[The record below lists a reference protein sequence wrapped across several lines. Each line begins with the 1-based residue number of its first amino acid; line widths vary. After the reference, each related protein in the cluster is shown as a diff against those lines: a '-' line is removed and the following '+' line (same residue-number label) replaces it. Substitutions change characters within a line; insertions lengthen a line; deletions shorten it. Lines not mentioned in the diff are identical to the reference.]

1 MLPDTI
7 GIFTAEIVVVVVA
20 IAVYLAG
27 AFVGSRTLWRWVAL
41 AGLLAAGVALAA
53 SPDAGQAAQGTLVA
67 DAMAWYVSW
76 LALGVGFLLLGMNWR
91 PLPTAGTP
99 EYLGSMLLAVAGTM
113 LAASARD
120 LVLLFVSLELI
131 SIPTY
136 IVLYLGRRGPASQE
150 SAVKYF
156 YLSILASALLLY
168 GFSFLYGAGGSMG
181 LDAIRDRLESLRAS
195 GGAMGTMAKIALAFV
210 LAGLGF
216 RITAVP
222 FHFYAADV
230 YQGTTHENAA
240 LLSALPKIAGLT
252 VLVRVVAVGMTGV
265 ASYAWPALLVLSVL
279 TMTVGNLLALWQQN
293 VRRLLAYSS
302 IAHAG
307 YLLIGLAVAMAPAS
321 GGQGHWDG
329 LGAMLFYLLGY
340 SVATIGAFAVLA
352 VFGSEGRQLDRV
364 EELSGLA
371 WTGGRLKPLLAWTL
385 ALLLFSLAGIPPL
398 AGFWGKLAVFA
409 SALTVGGTESSGA
422 RPWFVALAV
431 VGVLNSAVGAAYY
444 LRIVGVMFFRTPS
457 DTPPIKPESRG
468 PILTAAASALVAAV
482 LIGLSPGPWMGWAD
496 DASPTAATT
505 RQHDGRGVQSN
516 GAGGFCGGE
525 AMGDATRRASPPAKR
540 DSAPVVSPRTTGP

>member
-1 MLPDTI
+1 ML
-7 GIFTAEIVVVVVA
+7 TAEIVLAVVA
-20 IAVYLAG
+20 MAIYLAG
-27 AFVGSRTLWRWVAL
+27 VFVGSRGLWRWIAL
-41 AGLLAAGVALAA
+41 AGLVAAGAVLAV
-53 SPDAGQAAQGTLVA
+53 SPAAGGTADATLVVDPLA
-67 DAMAWYVSW
+67 YFVRW
-76 LALGVGFLLLGMNWR
+76 LALGSGLLLLGTNWR
-91 PLPTAGTP
+91 PLSGQDTP
-99 EYLGSMLLAVAGTM
+99 EYLGSVLLAVAGTM

-120 LVLLFVSLELI
+120 LILLFVSLELI

-136 IVLYLGRRGPASQE
+136 ILLYLGRRDTASQE

-156 YLSILASALLLY
+156 YLSIFASSLLLY
-168 GFSFLYGAGGSMG
+168 GFSFLYGAGGSMDLG
-181 LDAIRDRLESLRAS
+181 TIHDRLDLLRAT
-195 GGAMGTMAKIALAFV
+195 GGSLGAMAKIALALV

-252 VLVRVVAVGMTGV
+252 VLVRVVAVGMAGV
-265 ASYAWPALLVLSVL
+265 ESYAWPAAIVLSVL
-279 TMTVGNLLALWQQN
+279 TMTLGNILALWQQN

-307 YLLIGLAVAMAPAS
+307 YLLIGLAVFMAPGS

-340 SVATIGAFAVLA
+340 AIATIGAFTALA

-371 WTGGRLKPLLAWTL
+371 WTAGPIRPLMAWAL
-385 ALLLFSLAGIPPL
+385 ALLLLSLAGIPPL

-409 SALTVGGTESSGA
+409 SSLTVGQTEAADA
-422 RPWFVALAV
+422 RPWFIALAII
-431 VGVLNSAVGAAYY
+431 GVLNSAIAAAYY
-444 LRIVGVMFFRTPS
+444 LRVVGVMFFGTPS
-457 DTPPIKPESRG
+457 DGPPIKPG
-468 PILTAAASALVAAV
+468 GNGTIFTAMLCAFVSTV
-482 LIGLSPGPWMGWAD
+482 LIGLNPGPWMGWAN
-496 DASPTAATT
+496 DARAAKGA
-505 RQHDGRGVQSN
+505 REAAQAHGPQPVGFAFHAGHDPGELAIVQS
-516 GAGGFCGGE
+516 
-525 AMGDATRRASPPAKR
+525 SPP
-540 DSAPVVSPRTTGP
+540 DPRPPTPDP

>member
-1 MLPDTI
+1 
-7 GIFTAEIVVVVVA
+7 
-20 IAVYLAG
+20 
-27 AFVGSRTLWRWVAL
+27 
-41 AGLLAAGVALAA
+41 
-53 SPDAGQAAQGTLVA
+53 
-67 DAMAWYVSW
+67 
-76 LALGVGFLLLGMNWR
+76 
-91 PLPTAGTP
+91 
-99 EYLGSMLLAVAGTM
+99 MLLAVAGTM

-136 IVLYLGRRGPASQE
+136 ILLYLGRHDTAAQE

-156 YLSILASALLLY
+156 YLSILASSLLLY
-168 GFSFLYGAGGSMG
+168 GFSFLYGAGGSMDLG
-181 LDAIRDRLESLRAS
+181 AIHDRLESLRDT
-195 GGAMGTMAKIALAFV
+195 GGAIGTMAKIALAFI

-252 VLVRVVAVGMTGV
+252 VLVRVVAVGMAGV
-265 ASYAWPALLVLSVL
+265 GSYAWPAAIVLSVL
-279 TMTVGNLLALWQQN
+279 TMTLGNVLALWQQN

-307 YLLIGLAVAMAPAS
+307 YMLIGLAVFMAPGT

-329 LGAMLFYLLGY
+329 VGAMLFYLLGY
-340 SVATIGAFAVLA
+340 VVATIGAFAALA

-371 WTGGRLKPLLAWTL
+371 WTAGPVRPLMAWAI
-385 ALLLFSLAGIPPL
+385 ALLLLSLAGIPPL

-409 SALTVGGTESSGA
+409 SSLTLGRAETADA
-422 RPWFVALAV
+422 RPWFIALAAI
-431 VGVLNSAVGAAYY
+431 GVLNSAIAAAYY
-444 LRIVGVMFFRTPS
+444 LRVVGVMFFRTPS
-457 DTPPIKPESRG
+457 DTLPIKPGSNG
-468 PILTAAASALVAAV
+468 AIFTAVVCAIVSLV
-482 LIGLSPGPWMGWAD
+482 LIGLYPGPWMGWANE
-496 DASPTAATT
+496 ASPRVLDRVAGGRTLDPAEST
-505 RQHDGRGVQSN
+505 RQWSKAEVESSEV
-516 GAGGFCGGE
+516 A
-525 AMGDATRRASPPAKR
+525 
-540 DSAPVVSPRTTGP
+540 DSARNFRTQE